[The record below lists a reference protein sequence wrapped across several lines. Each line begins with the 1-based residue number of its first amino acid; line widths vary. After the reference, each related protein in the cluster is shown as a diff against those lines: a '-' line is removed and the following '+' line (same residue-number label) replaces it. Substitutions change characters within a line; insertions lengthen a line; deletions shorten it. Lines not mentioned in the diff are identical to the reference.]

1 MVDDDLPCSLETSQQ
16 ISQLTHLSSQIRE
29 KGVLG
34 SLDRMVLEWKESR
47 FERLL
52 VHLRNI
58 VRWAGEQLIFWAGE
72 RAQAGYF
79 GKGNWWRI

>member
-34 SLDRMVLEWKESR
+34 SLDRMVLEWKV
-47 FERLL
+47 ERLL
-52 VHLRNI
+52 AHLRNI

-72 RAQAGYF
+72 RAQAGCF
-79 GKGNWWRI
+79 GKGNWRRI